1 MVDTMAKKYELTA
14 RRKLV
19 NRLVAIMAR
28 VDKGPA
34 WQLTTTGRKTGE
46 RRHTM
51 VTPVTLDDTDYL
63 VAPYGPVSWVL
74 NLRASDRATLVRG
87 RATSRVKAVEV
98 EGEEA
103 GRALARYYHENE
115 KYVAEFFDLAKHATI
130 IDFTRVVEDH
140 PVFRVEHPM

>member
-1 MVDTMAKKYELTA
+1 VVKKYEFTA
-14 RRKLV
+14 RRRLI
-19 NRLVAIMAR
+19 NRFAAIMAKADR
-28 VDKGPA
+28 GPA
-34 WQLTTTGRKTGE
+34 WRLTTKGRKSGE

-51 VTPVTLDDTDYL
+51 VTPVTIDETDYL
-63 VAPYGPVSWVL
+63 VAPYGAVNWVL

-98 EGEEA
+98 HGEEA

-115 KYVAEFFDLAKHATI
+115 KYVAEFFDLAQHPTI
-130 IDFTRVVEDH
+130 IDFTRVVERY